1 MHSRKSKHDDDDNA
15 DDDDDDDDLSIY
27 LSIHG
32 NPSISNQSLMVT
44 QPA

>member
-1 MHSRKSKHDDDDNA
+1 MNEVSKYA
-15 DDDDDDDDLSIY
+15 DVDVDVDVDLSIY
-27 LSIHG
+27 LSIQG